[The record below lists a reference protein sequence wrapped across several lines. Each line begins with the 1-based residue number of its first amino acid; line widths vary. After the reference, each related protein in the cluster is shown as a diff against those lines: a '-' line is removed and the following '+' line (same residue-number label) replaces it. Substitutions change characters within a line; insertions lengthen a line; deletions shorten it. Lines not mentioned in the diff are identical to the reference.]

1 MTIKT
6 TNELKSE
13 LQILI
18 TERDKLATAIKEK
31 EHELQDLKNQIYPYN
46 SVFGWGD
53 KSLIKAKQDE
63 IEESKLPI
71 LSVTDSDIY
80 RILRVDDKWVWIK
93 KDGQDK
99 SDANK
104 YSKETGRL
112 FRSRNPDEKIDA
124 EKALKVWQQMPE
136 VKNAPKHD

>member
-6 TNELKSE
+6 TNELRSE
-13 LQILI
+13 LRILI
-18 TERDKLATAIKEK
+18 TERDKLAAVIKEK
-31 EHELQDLKNQIYPYN
+31 ERELQDLKNQIYPYN
-46 SVFGWGD
+46 SAPGWGE

-93 KDGQDK
+93 KDGQDNC
-99 SDANK
+99 DAKK
-104 YSKETGRL
+104 YNKETGRL
-112 FRSRNPDEKIDA
+112 FKSRNPDEKIDA
-124 EKALKVWQQMPE
+124 EKALKAWQQMSE
-136 VKNAPKHD
+136 AKNAPKHD